1 MSTGASSDF
10 QSATS
15 IAENMVMHFGMSEEI
30 GVRTYGQSD
39 PDPRSI
45 DIVDKAINKLLTVS
59 PNFI

>member
-1 MSTGASSDF
+1 ME
-10 QSATS
+10 
-15 IAENMVMHFGMSEEI
+15 IHYGMSEEI

-59 PNFI
+59 LNSI